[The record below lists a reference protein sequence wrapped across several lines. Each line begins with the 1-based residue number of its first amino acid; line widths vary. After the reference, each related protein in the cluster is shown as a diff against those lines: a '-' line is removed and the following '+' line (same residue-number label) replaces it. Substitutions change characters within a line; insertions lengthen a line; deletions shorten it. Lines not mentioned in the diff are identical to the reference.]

1 MNNMV
6 ALLIAGRPT
15 SGSAAAAIE
24 LAVAASEKLLAISSS
39 YFCYVNHK
47 AIYAGITGFLFRHPV

>member
-6 ALLIAGRPT
+6 TLFIVGRPT

-24 LAVAASEKLLAISSS
+24 LAVAASEKLLAISFSS
-39 YFCYVNHK
+39 FCYVNLK
-47 AIYAGITGFLFRHPV
+47 EIYPGITGFLL